1 MNPVDCSQLLAD
13 NGFPEKYEIS
23 MVAGDASD
31 RTFWRVTFP
40 EPAPQCG
47 ASAVLMSYG
56 ADKTS
61 GALPVFLDVQK
72 HMFDAGLPVP
82 KIFCSDA
89 AAGFVLMEDFGDVML
104 EHRLSEGDETEIA
117 SLYEKSVDL
126 IIDIQVAGERR
137 MKKSCSAFSL
147 AFDVEKLMF
156 EFNFFYEHALLGLKK
171 SKITEAEEQVI
182 KNGFQQIA
190 EYLSA
195 QKRFMTHRDYHSR
208 NLMIIDGAP
217 AMVDFQDARMGP
229 RQYDLVSLLYD
240 SYARIPEAIAADLYS
255 YYIEKSADA
264 GLPRDDDELFQDS
277 FLYMAAQRSIKAA
290 GSFAYLDVIKG
301 KSRYL
306 QYFPTALGY
315 AGAALNKLDGFE
327 AFRAVLAKFVPELA
341 E

>member
-13 NGFPEKYEIS
+13 NGFPDNYEIT

-31 RTFWRVTFP
+31 RTFWRVSFP
-40 EPAPQCG
+40 EPVPQCG

-61 GALPVFLDVQK
+61 GGLNIFLDVQK

-82 KIFCSDA
+82 RIYCSDA

-104 EHRLSEGDETEIA
+104 EHKLGESNNSEIM

-137 MKKSCSAFSL
+137 MNPSCSAFSL

-156 EFNFFYEHALLGLKK
+156 EFNFFYEHAILGLKK
-171 SKITEAEEQVI
+171 CEVAEGDEKVI
-182 KNGFQQIA
+182 RNGFLQIA
-190 EYLSA
+190 EHLSG
-195 QKRFMTHRDYHSR
+195 QKRYMTHRDYHSR
-208 NLMIIDGAP
+208 NLMILNGGVP

-240 SYARIPEAIAADLYS
+240 SYAKIPDSMAAELYS
-255 YYIEKSADA
+255 YYIEKSEQA
-264 GLPRDDDELFQDS
+264 GLPREDDESFQIS
-277 FLYMAAQRSIKAA
+277 FLNMAAQRSIKAA
-290 GSFAYLDVIKG
+290 GSFAYLNVVKG
-301 KSRYL
+301 KTRYM
-306 QYFPTALGY
+306 QYFPTALEY
-315 AGAALNKLDGFE
+315 ARTALMKLEGFE
-327 AFRAVLAKFVPELA
+327 LFRAVISKYVPELG
-341 E
+341 